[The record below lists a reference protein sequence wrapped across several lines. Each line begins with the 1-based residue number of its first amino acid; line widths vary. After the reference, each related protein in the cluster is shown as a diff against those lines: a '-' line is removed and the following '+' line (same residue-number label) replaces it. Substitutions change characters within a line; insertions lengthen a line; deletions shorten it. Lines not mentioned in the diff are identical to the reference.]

1 MHVAFCL
8 LVIDQFGDRRVV
20 SAYRAVMVLWKFNG
34 TESHRQCI
42 IGKKS
47 SCVYK
52 SVLHPSA
59 ADL

>member
-20 SAYRAVMVLWKFNG
+20 SAYRAVMVLWKLNG

-42 IGKKS
+42 IDKKS
-47 SCVYK
+47 SCEK
-52 SVLHPSA
+52 FSF
-59 ADL
+59 ADNVFDC